1 MLLNEIPWTIPLT
14 VRLSNGLTRT
24 FTSVY
29 EALDFLENEW
39 PLRKGE
45 RYERAVR
52 TCQRALNRMTPAAVA
67 REAFIAACLEAGMP
81 LVVNTPTRESQGP
94 AQRPP
99 CQPETRIASS
109 AGQATPSGRWRKS
122 L

>member
-1 MLLNEIPWTIPLT
+1 MNIPDLPWYVPLR
-14 VRLSNGLTRT
+14 VRLQCGAERI

-52 TCQRALNRMTPAAVA
+52 LCRGALSRQVPPAVA
-67 REAFIAACLEAGMP
+67 REAFVAACLEAGMP
-81 LVVNTPTRESQGP
+81 AIAQMSPPSTLAP
-94 AQRPP
+94 AARQ
-99 CQPETRIASS
+99 TAV
-109 AGQATPSGRWRKS
+109 
-122 L
+122 

>member
-29 EALDFLENEW
+29 EAVDFLENEW

-52 TCQRALNRMTPAAVA
+52 TCRRALNRMTPAAVA
-67 REAFIAACLEAGMP
+67 REAFIAACLEAGIAMVMTSP
-81 LVVNTPTRESQGP
+81 AHKPQGAESPTRSP
-94 AQRPP
+94 ATN
-99 CQPETRIASS
+99 CA
-109 AGQATPSGRWRKS
+109 
-122 L
+122 

>member
-1 MLLNEIPWTIPLT
+1 MHVKGGKMLLNEVPWTIPLT
-14 VRLSNGLTRT
+14 VRLSNGLTRN

-52 TCQRALNRMTPAAVA
+52 ICRRALNRMMPAAVA

-81 LVVNTPTRESQGP
+81 LVMVTPREERQCTKTKS
-94 AQRPP
+94 
-99 CQPETRIASS
+99 ASS
-109 AGQATPSGRWRKS
+109 A
-122 L
+122 

>member
-1 MLLNEIPWTIPLT
+1 MLLNETPWTIPLT
-14 VRLSNGLTRT
+14 VRLSNGLTHT
-24 FTSVY
+24 FASVY

-52 TCQRALNRMTPAAVA
+52 TCRRALNRMTPAAVA

-81 LVVNTPTRESQGP
+81 LVMAPPAREPQGDTVK
-94 AQRPP
+94 AAH
-99 CQPETRIASS
+99 TA
-109 AGQATPSGRWRKS
+109 
-122 L
+122 

>member
-14 VRLSNGLTRT
+14 VRLSNGLTHT
-24 FTSVY
+24 FASVY

-52 TCQRALNRMTPAAVA
+52 TCRRALNRMTPAAVA
-67 REAFIAACLEAGMP
+67 RESFIAACLEAGMP
-81 LVVNTPTRESQGP
+81 LVMAPPAREPQGDTVK
-94 AQRPP
+94 AAH
-99 CQPETRIASS
+99 TA
-109 AGQATPSGRWRKS
+109 
-122 L
+122 

>member
-14 VRLSNGLTRT
+14 TRLSNGLMRT

-67 REAFIAACLEAGMP
+67 REAFVAACLEAGMP
-81 LVVNTPTRESQGP
+81 LVM
-94 AQRPP
+94 
-99 CQPETRIASS
+99 
-109 AGQATPSGRWRKS
+109 ATPPQEPQGTETKTALST
-122 L
+122 

>member
-1 MLLNEIPWTIPLT
+1 MLLNEVPWTIPLI

-24 FTSVY
+24 FSSVY

-52 TCQRALNRMTPAAVA
+52 TCRRALNRMTPAAVA
-67 REAFIAACLEAGMP
+67 REAFVAACLEAGMP
-81 LVVNTPTRESQGP
+81 AVMAT
-94 AQRPP
+94 
-99 CQPETRIASS
+99 
-109 AGQATPSGRWRKS
+109 QAPHRQKAATQAA
-122 L
+122 LTA

>member
-24 FTSVY
+24 FASVY
-29 EALDFLENEW
+29 EAVDFLEHEW

-45 RYERAVR
+45 RYERALR
-52 TCQRALNRMTPAAVA
+52 TCRRAFNRMTPAAVA

-81 LVVNTPTRESQGP
+81 LVM
-94 AQRPP
+94 
-99 CQPETRIASS
+99 
-109 AGQATPSGRWRKS
+109 ATPARQPQGAEAKAALSA
-122 L
+122 

>member
-1 MLLNEIPWTIPLT
+1 
-14 VRLSNGLTRT
+14 VRLSNGLTHT
-24 FTSVY
+24 FASVY

-52 TCQRALNRMTPAAVA
+52 TCRRALNRMTPAAVA

-81 LVVNTPTRESQGP
+81 LVMAPPAREPQGDSVKA
-94 AQRPP
+94 AQ
-99 CQPETRIASS
+99 TA
-109 AGQATPSGRWRKS
+109 
-122 L
+122 